1 MEGGTKMKQTIK
13 NDRIGFVVFVIIL
26 FVIMAGESIVNL
38 ILKLLGL

>member
-26 FVIMAGESIVNL
+26 LIVMAGESIVNF
-38 ILKLLGL
+38 ILKLFGL

>member
-26 FVIMAGESIVNL
+26 LVIMASESIVNF
-38 ILKLLGL
+38 ILKLFGL

>member
-26 FVIMAGESIVNL
+26 FIVMAGESIVNF
-38 ILKLLGL
+38 ILKLFGL

>member
-13 NDRIGFVVFVIIL
+13 NDRIGLVVFVIIL
-26 FVIMAGESIVNL
+26 LVIMAGESIVNL